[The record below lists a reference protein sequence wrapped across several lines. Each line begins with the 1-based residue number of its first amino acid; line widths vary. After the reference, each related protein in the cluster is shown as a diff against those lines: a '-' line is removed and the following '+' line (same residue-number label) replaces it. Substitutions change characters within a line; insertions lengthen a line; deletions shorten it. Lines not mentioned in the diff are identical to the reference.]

1 VGVICQRDEVGRS
14 EMTPN
19 YWMIVE
25 KYPNQTEWLAV
36 RFPAAKSSLYLSGKI
51 SQEFPKNEE
60 EMRLAPLG
68 MPK

>member
-1 VGVICQRDEVGRS
+1 
-14 EMTPN
+14 MTPN